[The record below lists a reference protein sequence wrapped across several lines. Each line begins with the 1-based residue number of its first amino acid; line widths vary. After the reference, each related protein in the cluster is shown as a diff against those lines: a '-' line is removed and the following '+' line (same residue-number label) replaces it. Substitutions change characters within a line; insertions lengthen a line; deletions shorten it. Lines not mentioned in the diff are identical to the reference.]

1 MAGHVLKCMSLQDT
15 WQAMCQLAWNVKFSI
30 NGRKSVRVK
39 GSQEEKREKR
49 KREKKKRTERNR
61 DGRRRKGERKR
72 EKRKSAFRQLEL
84 VGPRSKFRRFNEGL
98 RFKR

>member
-30 NGRKSVRVK
+30 NRRKSVRVK

-49 KREKKKRTERNR
+49 KRKRKEREKKEIDREGEER
-61 DGRRRKGERKR
+61 ER
-72 EKRKSAFRQLEL
+72 EKGRK
-84 VGPRSKFRRFNEGL
+84 
-98 RFKR
+98 